1 MDIPK
6 RKCFAKRLLKKIYH
20 KTYRVFILSII
31 SICIKK
37 LCKSIPVTT
46 FVGGIKNFAKQGNT
60 CEKWVISRPGQ
71 AEYVAGLKEVT
82 WTDKSSQ
89 NPMKMLT
96 VIWNKQMRDVCSEVK
111 DILTNEFINPFS
123 NDMDKTK
130 LCNIASGTF
139 TFNDISQCLPTIF
152 ERVNTRMV

>member
-6 RKCFAKRLLKKIYH
+6 RKCFPKRLLKKIYH
-20 KTYRVFILSII
+20 KIYRVFILSII

-82 WTDKSSQ
+82 
-89 NPMKMLT
+89 
-96 VIWNKQMRDVCSEVK
+96 
-111 DILTNEFINPFS
+111 
-123 NDMDKTK
+123 
-130 LCNIASGTF
+130 
-139 TFNDISQCLPTIF
+139 
-152 ERVNTRMV
+152 